1 MSAESSMFLNCFRRE
16 FTPMRLA
23 GRLKLGFYPLPVRE
37 AERLRARLQFPEEF
51 SALDPCVGD
60 GVAFSHV
67 LEGAGAHKY
76 GIEVDCFR
84 AEEAAQRGIRVLEA
98 NVFHVRCAAESVSL
112 LYLNPPYD
120 FAADPE
126 KTERLEKSFLEHT
139 YRWLKPR
146 GVLVFIVPEM
156 QVADCARLLAEHF
169 MQLRVY
175 RLTEPECL
183 RYRQV
188 AVLAL
193 RRPRH
198 LGLSDSPL
206 LREMDSL
213 RALAASGEIPSL
225 EDADDICY
233 TVPGS
238 SPAKFVNLAIPLDE
252 LEDVLVDSAAYR
264 SAARCLSHQPV
275 SFRGR
280 PLTPLHGGHVSL
292 LATAGMLNGVFGQG
306 AERHFAHWRSIKYV
320 DQWEESGDDGVVV
333 KYERERFS
341 HELTL
346 VYADGR
352 TQILTHEKEEKRP

>member
-1 MSAESSMFLNCFRRE
+1 
-16 FTPMRLA
+16 
-23 GRLKLGFYPLPVRE
+23 
-37 AERLRARLQFPEEF
+37 
-51 SALDPCVGD
+51 
-60 GVAFSHV
+60 
-67 LEGAGAHKY
+67 
-76 GIEVDCFR
+76 
-84 AEEAAQRGIRVLEA
+84 
-98 NVFHVRCAAESVSL
+98 
-112 LYLNPPYD
+112 
-120 FAADPE
+120 
-126 KTERLEKSFLEHT
+126 
-139 YRWLKPR
+139 
-146 GVLVFIVPEM
+146 
-156 QVADCARLLAEHF
+156 
-169 MQLRVY
+169 
-175 RLTEPECL
+175 
-183 RYRQV
+183 
-188 AVLAL
+188 
-193 RRPRH
+193 
-198 LGLSDSPL
+198 
-206 LREMDSL
+206 MDSL

>member
-1 MSAESSMFLNCFRRE
+1 
-16 FTPMRLA
+16 MRLA

-60 GVAFSHV
+60 GVAFSHL
-67 LEGAGAHKY
+67 LEGTGAHKY
-76 GIEVDCFR
+76 GVEVDCFR

-98 NVFHVRCAAESVSL
+98 NVFHVRCAAESISL

-120 FAADPE
+120 FAANSE
-126 KTERLEKSFLEHT
+126 NSERLEKSFLEHT
-139 YRWLKPR
+139 FRWLKPR
-146 GVLVFIVPEM
+146 GVLLFIVPQT
-156 QVADCARLLAEHF
+156 QVAGCARLLAEQF
-169 MQLRVY
+169 MELRVY
-175 RLTEPECL
+175 RLTEPDCL

-198 LGLSDSPL
+198 LWLSDIPL
-206 LREMDSL
+206 LRAIESL
-213 RALAASGEIPSL
+213 RALAASGEIPPL
-225 EDADDICY
+225 EDAVDIGY
-233 TVPGS
+233 AVPS
-238 SPAKFVNLAIPLDE
+238 SLPTKLISLAIPLDE

-275 SFRGR
+275 NFRGR

-292 LATAGMLNGVFGQG
+292 LATAGMLNGVFGQ
-306 AERHFAHWRSIKYV
+306 AEERHFAHWRSIKYV
-320 DQWEESGDDGVVV
+320 DQWEESGADGVVV

-346 VYADGR
+346 VYVDGR
-352 TQILTHEKEEKRP
+352 TQILTHHKEGQPS